1 MSDEL
6 FQLAVSLIRRGY
18 GYVDL
23 TNELEQAART
33 PMDVRD
39 VINSASKFV
48 AEMQTTSFAAAI
60 EAAHRGESHFE
71 ISKKLVKLGFH
82 PYDSDLIAARAM
94 AKAEARVGG
103 RDSVRQMIWIPKKL
117 KNFRGLRAE
126 SS

>member
-6 FQLAVSLIRRGY
+6 FDLAVSLIRKGTR
-18 GYVDL
+18 YV
-23 TNELEQAART
+23 ELISKLETASRT

-39 VINSASKFV
+39 LISDADKFV
-48 AEMQTTSFAAAI
+48 KEMQTTSFAAAI

-94 AKAEARVGG
+94 GKAA
-103 RDSVRQMIWIPKKL
+103 Q
-117 KNFRGLRAE
+117 E
-126 SS
+126 SAQETAASE